1 MIIKLL
7 RKTIQDFI
15 AAFLLSF
22 LALFQLIVFSIWA
35 LQKRDQAIDLIS
47 EGRMDCSY

>member
-7 RKTIQDFI
+7 RKTILAVI
-15 AAFLLSF
+15 VSFLLLF
-22 LALFQLIVFSIWA
+22 IALFQLIVFSIWA